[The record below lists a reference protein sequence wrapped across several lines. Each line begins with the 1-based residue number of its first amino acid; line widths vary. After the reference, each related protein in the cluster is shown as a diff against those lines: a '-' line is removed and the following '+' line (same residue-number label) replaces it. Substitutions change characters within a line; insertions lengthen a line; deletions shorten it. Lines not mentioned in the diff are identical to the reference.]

1 MYKMNCSASDLCWHG
16 CGMTGTLIHL
26 LWQCPEVKN
35 FWGKIKDALCQT
47 FKVNFQ
53 LCPAVAIL
61 GKNVEGVNSKITQK
75 LIALAFLSAK
85 RTILINWKSWMRNGG
100 SP

>member
-61 GKNVEGVNSKITQK
+61 GGKMWRVY
-75 LIALAFLSAK
+75 AFSL
-85 RTILINWKSWMRNGG
+85 LLKSCGSMFGGHWMCV
-100 SP
+100 